1 MKTIRQRQ
9 KEKGMDIAFISENAS
24 KIKEN
29 IAKVIVGKD
38 EVINLLLTALLADGH
53 VLIEDM
59 PGTGKTK
66 LAKALA
72 ASLDADFNRIQF
84 TPDLLPAD
92 ITGLDIYNQK
102 SGQFEF
108 TKGPVFTNILLADEI
123 NRATPRTQSGL
134 LECMEERQVTVDGQ
148 THTLDEPFF
157 LIATQNP
164 VETAGTYLLPD
175 PFMVIATQNPLG
187 FVGTYPLPEAQL
199 DRFMMQIKM
208 GYPTVAEELQIIN
221 RYISHDPLED
231 LLPVCSKND
240 LFKMKEMVKE
250 VFVHDSVKEYITH
263 LVEATRKH
271 PMLVLGV
278 NPRGTLAL
286 LKCTQ
291 AYAAIMGRDFVT
303 PDDVKALCTSVFSH
317 RLLSY
322 STDRNTTVSQILSE
336 ILSSAEVPTESW
348 KRL

>member
-164 VETAGTYLLPD
+164 VETAGTY
-175 PFMVIATQNPLG
+175 
-187 FVGTYPLPEAQL
+187 PLPEAQL

-231 LLPVCSKND
+231 LMPVCSKND

-291 AYAAIMGRDFVT
+291 AYAAIMGRDYVT

-336 ILSSAEVPTESW
+336 ILSSVEVPTESW

>member
-1 MKTIRQRQ
+1 
-9 KEKGMDIAFISENAS
+9 MDIAFISENAS

-38 EVINLLLTALLADGH
+38 EIINLLLTALLADGH

-92 ITGLDIYNQK
+92 ITGLNIYNQK

-148 THTLDEPFF
+148 THALEAPFF

-164 VETAGTYLLPD
+164 VETA
-175 PFMVIATQNPLG
+175 
-187 FVGTYPLPEAQL
+187 GTYPLPEAQL

-208 GYPTVAEELQIIN
+208 GYSTVAEELQIIN

-231 LLPVCSKND
+231 LLPVCSKDD

-250 VFVHDSVKEYITH
+250 VFVHDSVKEYIAH

-271 PMLVLGV
+271 PLLALGV

-286 LKCTQ
+286 LRCVQ
-291 AYAAIMGRDFVT
+291 AYAAIMGRDYVT

-322 STDRNTTVSQILSE
+322 STDRNTTVVQILRE
-336 ILSSAEVPTESW
+336 ILSSVEVPTESW
-348 KRL
+348 KRS

>member
-1 MKTIRQRQ
+1 
-9 KEKGMDIAFISENAS
+9 MDIAFISENAS

-38 EVINLLLTALLADGH
+38 DVINLLLTALLADGH

-108 TKGPVFTNILLADEI
+108 TQGPVFTNILLADEI

-164 VETAGTYLLPD
+164 VETA
-175 PFMVIATQNPLG
+175 
-187 FVGTYPLPEAQL
+187 GTYPLPEAQL

-291 AYAAIMGRDFVT
+291 AYAAIMGRDYVT

-322 STDRNTTVSQILSE
+322 STDRNTTVSRILSE
-336 ILSSAEVPTESW
+336 ILSSVEVPTESW

>member
-1 MKTIRQRQ
+1 
-9 KEKGMDIAFISENAS
+9 MDIAFISENAS

-38 EVINLLLTALLADGH
+38 DVINLLLTALLADGH

-164 VETAGTYLLPD
+164 VETAGTY
-175 PFMVIATQNPLG
+175 
-187 FVGTYPLPEAQL
+187 PLPEAQL

-291 AYAAIMGRDFVT
+291 AYAAIMGRDYVT

-322 STDRNTTVSQILSE
+322 STDRNTTVSRILSE
-336 ILSSAEVPTESW
+336 ILSSVEVPTESW

>member
-1 MKTIRQRQ
+1 MKTVRQRQ
-9 KEKGMDIAFISENAS
+9 EEKGMDIAFISENAS

-29 IAKVIVGKD
+29 IAKVIVGKG

-92 ITGLDIYNQK
+92 ITGLNIYNQK

-148 THTLDEPFF
+148 THALDEPFF

-164 VETAGTYLLPD
+164 VETA
-175 PFMVIATQNPLG
+175 
-187 FVGTYPLPEAQL
+187 GTYPLPEAQL

-231 LLPVCSKND
+231 LLPVCSKDD

-250 VFVHDSVKEYITH
+250 VFVHDSVKKYIAH

-271 PMLVLGV
+271 PLLALGV

-286 LKCTQ
+286 LRCAQ
-291 AYAAIMGRDFVT
+291 AYAAIMGRDYVT

-322 STDRNTTVSQILSE
+322 STDRNTTVVQILRE
-336 ILSSAEVPTESW
+336 ILSSVEVPTESW
-348 KRL
+348 KRS

>member
-1 MKTIRQRQ
+1 
-9 KEKGMDIAFISENAS
+9 MDIAFISENAS

-38 EVINLLLTALLADGH
+38 DVINLLLTTLLADGH

-102 SGQFEF
+102 SGRFEF

-164 VETAGTYLLPD
+164 VETAGTY
-175 PFMVIATQNPLG
+175 
-187 FVGTYPLPEAQL
+187 PLPEAQL

-231 LLPVCSKND
+231 LMPVCSKND

>member
-1 MKTIRQRQ
+1 
-9 KEKGMDIAFISENAS
+9 MDIAFISENAS

-92 ITGLDIYNQK
+92 ITGLNIYNQK

-148 THTLDEPFF
+148 THVLEAPFF

-164 VETAGTYLLPD
+164 VETA
-175 PFMVIATQNPLG
+175 
-187 FVGTYPLPEAQL
+187 GTYPLPEAQL

-231 LLPVCSKND
+231 LLPVCSKDD
-240 LFKMKEMVKE
+240 LFKMKEMIKE
-250 VFVHDSVKEYITH
+250 VFVHDSVKEYIAH

-271 PMLVLGV
+271 PLLALGV

-286 LKCTQ
+286 LRCAQ
-291 AYAAIMGRDFVT
+291 AYAAIMGRDYVT

-322 STDRNTTVSQILSE
+322 STDRNTTVVQILHE
-336 ILSSAEVPTESW
+336 ILSSVEVPTESW
-348 KRL
+348 KRS

>member
-1 MKTIRQRQ
+1 
-9 KEKGMDIAFISENAS
+9 MDIAFISENAS

-92 ITGLDIYNQK
+92 ITGLNIYNQK

-148 THTLDEPFF
+148 THALETPFF

-164 VETAGTYLLPD
+164 VETA
-175 PFMVIATQNPLG
+175 
-187 FVGTYPLPEAQL
+187 GTYPLPEAQL

-250 VFVHDSVKEYITH
+250 VFVHDSVKEYIAH

-271 PMLVLGV
+271 PLLALGV

-286 LKCTQ
+286 LRCAQ
-291 AYAAIMGRDFVT
+291 AYAAIMGRDYVT

-322 STDRNTTVSQILSE
+322 STDRNTTVVQILRE
-336 ILSSAEVPTESW
+336 ILSSVEVPTESW
-348 KRL
+348 KRS

>member
-1 MKTIRQRQ
+1 
-9 KEKGMDIAFISENAS
+9 MDIAFISENAS

-38 EVINLLLTALLADGH
+38 EIINLLLTALLADGH

-72 ASLDADFNRIQF
+72 ASLDANFNRIQF

-92 ITGLDIYNQK
+92 ITGLNIYNQK

-148 THTLDEPFF
+148 THALEAPFF

-164 VETAGTYLLPD
+164 VETA
-175 PFMVIATQNPLG
+175 
-187 FVGTYPLPEAQL
+187 GTYPLPEAQL

-231 LLPVCSKND
+231 LLPVCSKDD

-250 VFVHDSVKEYITH
+250 VFVHDSVKEYIAH

-271 PMLVLGV
+271 PLLALGV

-286 LKCTQ
+286 LRCVQ
-291 AYAAIMGRDFVT
+291 AYAAIMGRDYVT

-322 STDRNTTVSQILSE
+322 STDRNTTVVQILRE
-336 ILSSAEVPTESW
+336 ILSSVEVPTESW
-348 KRL
+348 KRS

>member
-164 VETAGTYLLPD
+164 VETAGTY
-175 PFMVIATQNPLG
+175 
-187 FVGTYPLPEAQL
+187 PLPEAQL

-291 AYAAIMGRDFVT
+291 AYAAIMGRDYVT

-322 STDRNTTVSQILSE
+322 STDRNTTVSRILSE
-336 ILSSAEVPTESW
+336 ILSSVEVPTESW
-348 KRL
+348 KRR

>member
-1 MKTIRQRQ
+1 
-9 KEKGMDIAFISENAS
+9 MDIAFISENAS

-38 EVINLLLTALLADGH
+38 EIINLLLTALLADGH

-92 ITGLDIYNQK
+92 ITGLNIYNQK

-148 THTLDEPFF
+148 THALEAPFF

-164 VETAGTYLLPD
+164 VETAGTY
-175 PFMVIATQNPLG
+175 
-187 FVGTYPLPEAQL
+187 PLPEAQL
-199 DRFMMQIKM
+199 DRSMMQIKM

-231 LLPVCSKND
+231 LLPVCSKDD

-250 VFVHDSVKEYITH
+250 VFVHDSVKEYIAH

-271 PMLVLGV
+271 PLLALGV

-286 LKCTQ
+286 LRCVQ
-291 AYAAIMGRDFVT
+291 AYAAIMGRDYVT

-322 STDRNTTVSQILSE
+322 STDRNTTVVQILRE
-336 ILSSAEVPTESW
+336 ILSSVEVPTESW
-348 KRL
+348 KRS

>member
-1 MKTIRQRQ
+1 
-9 KEKGMDIAFISENAS
+9 MDIAFISENAS

-38 EVINLLLTALLADGH
+38 DVINLLLTALLADGH

-148 THTLDEPFF
+148 THTLEAPFF

-164 VETAGTYLLPD
+164 VETA
-175 PFMVIATQNPLG
+175 
-187 FVGTYPLPEAQL
+187 GTYPLPEAQL

-291 AYAAIMGRDFVT
+291 AYAAIMGRDYVT
-303 PDDVKALCTSVFSH
+303 PDDVKALCISVFSH

-322 STDRNTTVSQILSE
+322 STDRNTTVSRILSE
-336 ILSSAEVPTESW
+336 ILSSVEVPTESW

>member
-1 MKTIRQRQ
+1 
-9 KEKGMDIAFISENAS
+9 MDIAFISENAS

-38 EVINLLLTALLADGH
+38 DVINLLLTALLADGH

-164 VETAGTYLLPD
+164 VETAGTY
-175 PFMVIATQNPLG
+175 
-187 FVGTYPLPEAQL
+187 PLPEAQL

-221 RYISHDPLED
+221 RYICHDPLED

-291 AYAAIMGRDFVT
+291 AYAAIMGRDYVT

-322 STDRNTTVSQILSE
+322 STDRNTTVSRILSE
-336 ILSSAEVPTESW
+336 ILSSVEVPTESW

>member
-1 MKTIRQRQ
+1 
-9 KEKGMDIAFISENAS
+9 MDIAFISENAS

-38 EVINLLLTALLADGH
+38 EIINLLLTALLADGH

-92 ITGLDIYNQK
+92 ITGLNIYNQK

-148 THTLDEPFF
+148 THALEAPFF

-164 VETAGTYLLPD
+164 VETA
-175 PFMVIATQNPLG
+175 
-187 FVGTYPLPEAQL
+187 GTYPLPEAQL

-231 LLPVCSKND
+231 LLPVCSKDD

-250 VFVHDSVKEYITH
+250 VFVHDSVKEYIAH

-271 PMLVLGV
+271 PLLALGV

-286 LKCTQ
+286 LRCVQ
-291 AYAAIMGRDFVT
+291 AYAAIMGRDYVT

-322 STDRNTTVSQILSE
+322 STDRNTTVVQILRE
-336 ILSSAEVPTESW
+336 ILSLVEVPTESW
-348 KRL
+348 KRS

>member
-1 MKTIRQRQ
+1 
-9 KEKGMDIAFISENAS
+9 MDIAFISENAS

-38 EVINLLLTALLADGH
+38 DVINLLLTALLADGH

-148 THTLDEPFF
+148 THTLEAPFF

-164 VETAGTYLLPD
+164 VETA
-175 PFMVIATQNPLG
+175 
-187 FVGTYPLPEAQL
+187 GTYPLPEAQL

-231 LLPVCSKND
+231 LMPVCSKND

-291 AYAAIMGRDFVT
+291 AYAAIMGRDYVT

-322 STDRNTTVSQILSE
+322 STDRNTTVSRILSE
-336 ILSSAEVPTESW
+336 ILSSVEVPTESW

>member
-1 MKTIRQRQ
+1 
-9 KEKGMDIAFISENAS
+9 MDIAFISENAS

-38 EVINLLLTALLADGH
+38 EIINLLLTALLADGH

-92 ITGLDIYNQK
+92 ITGLNIYNQK

-148 THTLDEPFF
+148 THALEAPFF

-164 VETAGTYLLPD
+164 VETA
-175 PFMVIATQNPLG
+175 
-187 FVGTYPLPEAQL
+187 GTYPLPEAQL

-231 LLPVCSKND
+231 LLPVCSKDD
-240 LFKMKEMVKE
+240 LFKMK
-250 VFVHDSVKEYITH
+250 
-263 LVEATRKH
+263 
-271 PMLVLGV
+271 
-278 NPRGTLAL
+278 
-286 LKCTQ
+286 
-291 AYAAIMGRDFVT
+291 
-303 PDDVKALCTSVFSH
+303 
-317 RLLSY
+317 
-322 STDRNTTVSQILSE
+322 
-336 ILSSAEVPTESW
+336 
-348 KRL
+348 

>member
-1 MKTIRQRQ
+1 
-9 KEKGMDIAFISENAS
+9 MDIAFISENAS

-164 VETAGTYLLPD
+164 VETAGTY
-175 PFMVIATQNPLG
+175 
-187 FVGTYPLPEAQL
+187 PLPEAQL

-336 ILSSAEVPTESW
+336 ILSSVEVPTESW

>member
-1 MKTIRQRQ
+1 
-9 KEKGMDIAFISENAS
+9 MDIAFISENAS

-38 EVINLLLTALLADGH
+38 DVINLLLTALLADGH

-108 TKGPVFTNILLADEI
+108 TQGPVCTNILLADEI

-164 VETAGTYLLPD
+164 VETA
-175 PFMVIATQNPLG
+175 
-187 FVGTYPLPEAQL
+187 GTYPLPEAQL

-291 AYAAIMGRDFVT
+291 AYAAVMGRDYVT

-322 STDRNTTVSQILSE
+322 STDRNTTVSRILSE
-336 ILSSAEVPTESW
+336 ILSSVEVPTESW

>member
-1 MKTIRQRQ
+1 
-9 KEKGMDIAFISENAS
+9 MDIAFISENAS

-38 EVINLLLTALLADGH
+38 DVINLLLTALLADGH

-108 TKGPVFTNILLADEI
+108 TQGPVFTNILLADEI

-164 VETAGTYLLPD
+164 VETAGTY
-175 PFMVIATQNPLG
+175 
-187 FVGTYPLPEAQL
+187 PLPEAQL

-231 LLPVCSKND
+231 LLPVCSKNA

-291 AYAAIMGRDFVT
+291 AYAAIMGRDYVT

>member
-1 MKTIRQRQ
+1 
-9 KEKGMDIAFISENAS
+9 MDIAFISENAS

-164 VETAGTYLLPD
+164 VETAGTY
-175 PFMVIATQNPLG
+175 
-187 FVGTYPLPEAQL
+187 PLPEAQL

-231 LLPVCSKND
+231 LMPVCSKND

-291 AYAAIMGRDFVT
+291 AYAAIMGRDYVT

-322 STDRNTTVSQILSE
+322 STDRNTTVSRILSE
-336 ILSSAEVPTESW
+336 ILSSVEVPTESW

>member
-1 MKTIRQRQ
+1 
-9 KEKGMDIAFISENAS
+9 MDIAFISENAS

-29 IAKVIVGKD
+29 IAKVIVGKG

-92 ITGLDIYNQK
+92 ITGLNIYNQK

-148 THTLDEPFF
+148 THALDEPFF

-164 VETAGTYLLPD
+164 VETA
-175 PFMVIATQNPLG
+175 
-187 FVGTYPLPEAQL
+187 GTYPLPEAQL

-231 LLPVCSKND
+231 LLPVCSKDD

-250 VFVHDSVKEYITH
+250 VFVHDSVKKYIAH

-271 PMLVLGV
+271 PLLALGV

-286 LKCTQ
+286 LRCAQ
-291 AYAAIMGRDFVT
+291 AYAAIMGRDYVT

-322 STDRNTTVSQILSE
+322 STDRNTTVVQILRE
-336 ILSSAEVPTESW
+336 ILSSVEVPTESW
-348 KRL
+348 KRS

>member
-1 MKTIRQRQ
+1 
-9 KEKGMDIAFISENAS
+9 MDIAFISENAS

-92 ITGLDIYNQK
+92 ITGLNIYNQK

-148 THTLDEPFF
+148 THALEAPFF

-164 VETAGTYLLPD
+164 VETA
-175 PFMVIATQNPLG
+175 
-187 FVGTYPLPEAQL
+187 GTYPLPEAQL

-231 LLPVCSKND
+231 LLPVCSKDD

-250 VFVHDSVKEYITH
+250 VFVHDSVKEYIAH

-271 PMLVLGV
+271 PLLALGV

-286 LKCTQ
+286 LRCAQ
-291 AYAAIMGRDFVT
+291 AYAAIMGRDYVT

-322 STDRNTTVSQILSE
+322 STDRNTTVVQILRE
-336 ILSSAEVPTESW
+336 ILSSVEVPTESW
-348 KRL
+348 KRS

>member
-1 MKTIRQRQ
+1 
-9 KEKGMDIAFISENAS
+9 MDIAFISENAS

-38 EVINLLLTALLADGH
+38 DVINLLLTALLADGH

-148 THTLDEPFF
+148 THTLEAPFF

-164 VETAGTYLLPD
+164 VETA
-175 PFMVIATQNPLG
+175 
-187 FVGTYPLPEAQL
+187 GTYPLPEAQL

-291 AYAAIMGRDFVT
+291 AYAAIMGRDYVT

-322 STDRNTTVSQILSE
+322 STDRNTTVSRILSE
-336 ILSSAEVPTESW
+336 ILSSVEVPTESW

>member
-1 MKTIRQRQ
+1 
-9 KEKGMDIAFISENAS
+9 MDIAFISENAS

-38 EVINLLLTALLADGH
+38 DVINLLLTALLADGH

-102 SGQFEF
+102 SGRFEF

-164 VETAGTYLLPD
+164 VETAGTY
-175 PFMVIATQNPLG
+175 
-187 FVGTYPLPEAQL
+187 PLPEAQL

-231 LLPVCSKND
+231 LMPVCSKND

-291 AYAAIMGRDFVT
+291 AYAAIMGRDYVT

-322 STDRNTTVSQILSE
+322 STDRNTTVSRILSE
-336 ILSSAEVPTESW
+336 ILSSVEVPTESW

>member
-1 MKTIRQRQ
+1 
-9 KEKGMDIAFISENAS
+9 MDIAFISENAS

-38 EVINLLLTALLADGH
+38 DVINLLLTALLADGH

-148 THTLDEPFF
+148 THTLDVPFF

-164 VETAGTYLLPD
+164 VETA
-175 PFMVIATQNPLG
+175 
-187 FVGTYPLPEAQL
+187 GTYPLPEAQL

-291 AYAAIMGRDFVT
+291 AYAAIMGRDYVT

-322 STDRNTTVSQILSE
+322 STDRNTTVSRILSE
-336 ILSSAEVPTESW
+336 ILSSVEVPTESW

>member
-1 MKTIRQRQ
+1 
-9 KEKGMDIAFISENAS
+9 MDIALISENAS

-38 EVINLLLTALLADGH
+38 EIINLLLTALLADGH

-92 ITGLDIYNQK
+92 ITGLNIYNQK

-148 THTLDEPFF
+148 THALEAPFF

-164 VETAGTYLLPD
+164 VETA
-175 PFMVIATQNPLG
+175 
-187 FVGTYPLPEAQL
+187 GTYPLPEAQL

-231 LLPVCSKND
+231 LLPVCSKDD

-250 VFVHDSVKEYITH
+250 VFVHDSVKEYIAH

-271 PMLVLGV
+271 PLLALGV

-286 LKCTQ
+286 LRCAQ
-291 AYAAIMGRDFVT
+291 AYAAIMGRDYVT

-322 STDRNTTVSQILSE
+322 STDRNTTVVQILRE
-336 ILSSAEVPTESW
+336 ILSSVEVPTESW
-348 KRL
+348 KRS

>member
-1 MKTIRQRQ
+1 
-9 KEKGMDIAFISENAS
+9 MDIAFISENAS

-38 EVINLLLTALLADGH
+38 DVINLLLTALLADGH

-164 VETAGTYLLPD
+164 VETAGTY
-175 PFMVIATQNPLG
+175 
-187 FVGTYPLPEAQL
+187 PLPEAQL

-250 VFVHDSVKEYITH
+250 VFVHDSVKKYITH

-291 AYAAIMGRDFVT
+291 AYAAIMGRDYVT

-322 STDRNTTVSQILSE
+322 STDRNTTVSRILSE
-336 ILSSAEVPTESW
+336 ILSSVEVPTESW

>member
-1 MKTIRQRQ
+1 
-9 KEKGMDIAFISENAS
+9 MDIAFISENAS

-164 VETAGTYLLPD
+164 VETAGTY
-175 PFMVIATQNPLG
+175 
-187 FVGTYPLPEAQL
+187 PLPEAQL

-231 LLPVCSKND
+231 LMPVCSKND

-322 STDRNTTVSQILSE
+322 STDRNTTVSRILSE
-336 ILSSAEVPTESW
+336 ILSSVEVPTESW